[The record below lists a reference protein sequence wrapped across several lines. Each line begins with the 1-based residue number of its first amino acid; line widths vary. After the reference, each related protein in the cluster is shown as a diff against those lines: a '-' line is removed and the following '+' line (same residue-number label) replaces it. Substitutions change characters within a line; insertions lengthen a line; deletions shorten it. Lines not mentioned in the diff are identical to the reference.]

1 VSERFKRYSGQEP
14 FDRWLAQ
21 SVRKSCYTPPGGV
34 SVSES
39 ACTEQLAGVDVLLYG
54 TDRPA
59 TDVFQAQGLLEPAV
73 VGFNAPAP
81 VIQVGKELGGEGLG
95 VQERGGQHFRFPGG
109 QRHPPYREYAHHLM
123 NGPRHRGCSDGLHSS
138 PRALW

>member
-1 VSERFKRYSGQEP
+1 MVHLPVCQGGLSVIQGKNHSTGGWHSLSGSLVI
-14 FDRWLAQ
+14 R
-21 SVRKSCYTPPGGV
+21 RRGGV

-81 VIQVGKELGGEGLG
+81 VVKVGKEFGGEGLG

-109 QRHPPYREYAHHLM
+109 QRHPDKP
-123 NGPRHRGCSDGLHSS
+123 NPQGCV
-138 PRALW
+138 WI